1 VLGVLGGA
9 WLAARAGIGALPAG
23 LDWADVV
30 PVAVLAGIGYT
41 VSLLIVRLSL
51 TDIEAQRAAALA
63 VLAASV
69 LASLAALAVLRLR
82 ARARPS

>member
-1 VLGVLGGA
+1 M
-9 WLAARAGIGALPAG
+9 
-23 LDWADVV
+23 

-51 TDIEAQRAAALA
+51 TDVQAQQRAALA

-69 LASLAALAVLRLR
+69 LASLAALALLRMR
-82 ARARPS
+82 ARARTS